1 MKAPTTAARTA
12 APKQSLAPRAKT
24 EVDQKVTYTDLAGNN
39 VNLSM
44 GLIKDYLCPGQNIS
58 DAEAYMFLSLCQ
70 YQRLNPFVREAYCV
84 KYGSNPATM
93 IVGKET
99 YTKRAAAHPK
109 FKGMKAGVVVFDPN
123 IAKRDDFGEIITD
136 DKGNPVKG
144 GTRKRVGELVLPGEE
159 LVGGWADVFVDGYV
173 EPVSAEV
180 SLNERM
186 QKKDGKPM
194 SKWAS
199 SPGLMIR
206 KCALV
211 AALREAFPDILGG
224 MYTAEEMGLEE
235 QDMTAAPIPQPEAQD
250 VAYTDMATGEVYD
263 PDALEAEFF
272 DKEE

>member
-1 MKAPTTAARTA
+1 MRAPTTTTRPAT
-12 APKQSLAPRAKT
+12 PKQSLAPRAKT
-24 EVDQKVTYTDLAGNN
+24 EIDSKVTYTDLAGNN

-70 YQRLNPFVREAYCV
+70 FQRLNPFTREAYCV

-99 YTKRAAAHPK
+99 YTKRAAQHPK
-109 FKGMKAGVVVFDPN
+109 FRGMKAGVVILKPD
-123 IAKRDDFGEIITD
+123 
-136 DKGNPVKG
+136 
-144 GTRKRVGELVLPGEE
+144 GTIENRVGELVLPGEE

-173 EPVSAEV
+173 EPISAVV

-194 SKWAS
+194 SKWAQS
-199 SPGLMIR
+199 AGLMIR

-224 MYTAEEMGLEE
+224 MYTAEEQGVEE
-235 QDMTAAPIPQPEAQD
+235 QDITAAPVPQPVD
-250 VAYTDMATGEVYD
+250 VPYTDMTTGEVIE
-263 PDALEAEFF
+263 PDDVEASFF
-272 DKEE
+272 DQEG

>member
-1 MKAPTTAARTA
+1 MKAASTTAGRTA
-12 APKQSLAPRAKT
+12 TKQTLAPRPKT
-24 EVDQKVTYTDLAGNN
+24 EVDQKVSYTDLAGNN

-44 GLIKDYLCPGQNIS
+44 GLIKDYLCPGQNVS

-109 FKGMKAGVVVFDPN
+109 FRGMKAGVVVLKPDGSIEN
-123 IAKRDDFGEIITD
+123 
-136 DKGNPVKG
+136 
-144 GTRKRVGELVLPGEE
+144 RVGELVLPNEE

-173 EPVSAEV
+173 EPISAVV
-180 SLNERM
+180 SLGERM
-186 QKKDGKPM
+186 QKKDGKPI

-224 MYTAEEMGLEE
+224 MYTAEEMGMEE
-235 QDMTAAPIPQPEAQD
+235 QDITAAPIPQPEPQD
-250 VAYTDMATGEVYD
+250 VAYTDMETGEVYA
-263 PDALEAEFF
+263 PDTLEASFF

>member
-1 MKAPTTAARTA
+1 MKTTSTAARPA
-12 APKQSLAPRAKT
+12 ATKQTLAPRTKT
-24 EVDQKVTYTDLAGNN
+24 EVDSKVTYTDLAGNS

-109 FKGMKAGVVVFDPN
+109 FRGMKAGVVVLKPDGSLEN
-123 IAKRDDFGEIITD
+123 
-136 DKGNPVKG
+136 
-144 GTRKRVGELVLPGEE
+144 RVGELVLPNEE
-159 LVGGWADVFVDGYV
+159 LVGGWADVFVDGYL
-173 EPVSAEV
+173 EPVSAVV
-180 SLNERM
+180 SINERM

-194 SKWAS
+194 SKWAT

-224 MYTAEEMGLEE
+224 MYTAEEQGMEE
-235 QDMTAAPIPQPEAQD
+235 PDVNAAPVPQPEPQD
-250 VAYTDMATGEVYD
+250 VKYTDMETGEVYD
-263 PDALEAEFF
+263 PDALESTFF

>member
-84 KYGSNPATM
+84 KYGTNPATM

-109 FKGMKAGVVVFDPN
+109 FKGMKAGVVVIN
-123 IAKRDDFGEIITD
+123 KKGEME
-136 DKGNPVKG
+136 N
-144 GTRKRVGELVLPGEE
+144 RVGELVLPGEE
-159 LVGGWADVFVDGYV
+159 LVGGWADVFVDGYI
-173 EPVSAEV
+173 EPVSAVV
-180 SLNERM
+180 SIEERM
-186 QKKDGKPM
+186 QKKDGKPV

-250 VAYTDMATGEVYD
+250 VKYTDMATGEVYD

>member
-1 MKAPTTAARTA
+1 MKATTTAARPA
-12 APKQSLAPRAKT
+12 ATKQAIAPRAKT
-24 EVDQKVTYTDLAGNN
+24 EIDSKVSYTDLAGNN

-70 YQRLNPFVREAYCV
+70 FQRLNPFTREAYCV

-99 YTKRAAAHPK
+99 YTKRAAQHPK
-109 FKGMKAGVVVFDPN
+109 FRGLKAGVVVIKKD
-123 IAKRDDFGEIITD
+123 
-136 DKGNPVKG
+136 
-144 GTRKRVGELVLPGEE
+144 GTIENRVGELVLPDEE

-173 EPVSAEV
+173 EPISAVVSI
-180 SLNERM
+180 NERM

-194 SKWAS
+194 SKWAT
-199 SPGLMIR
+199 SPALMIR

-224 MYTAEEMGLEE
+224 MYTAEEQGIEE
-235 QDMTAAPIPQPEAQD
+235 QDITAAPVPQPVD
-250 VAYTDMATGEVYD
+250 VPYTDVNTGEVVEPED
-263 PDALEAEFF
+263 LEASFF
-272 DKEE
+272 DQEG